1 MSTSSDAADQ
11 VVKFSLD
18 GFEVIAKLSGTGAKN
33 IAAMLYAIMKD
44 KKQTKG
50 KTRIVNMLKTGKPL
64 KIFSVK
70 QEDLEVFAK
79 EAKVYGIQYCALMNK
94 KNKNIDGMVDI
105 MVKDEDS
112 SRINRIVER
121 FKLATTKEVDVRTEV
136 VKAIDER
143 NEKKGQNP
151 NDKGVQE
158 KSKEEQLEDIL
169 AHKPIQKEEVSQ
181 ENFNLAK
188 TEKSPLSERT
198 SKTLAMSEG
207 VSKPGTKK
215 SVRKELEMYKEQIRS
230 EADTKARENEKVT
243 TKENKNTKVPS
254 SNIKKTTRTDRRQSG
269 RKTNSKTR

>member
-79 EAKVYGIQYCALMNK
+79 EAKVYGIQYCALMNR
-94 KNKNIDGMVDI
+94 KNKDLDGMVDI